1 MERDVGMISFLEFT
15 KDHLKFFESLV
26 YFPDYKERL
35 RQNADSTFGF
45 VYFKE
50 REPLLITLGDQN
62 GEIYYFKT
70 LTEHAES
77 ELIEVALQHIESYY
91 KRQNVSQ
98 LSFQFKCM
106 SNDLLSFRLALS
118 RRGWA
123 PPVQSNQFS
132 IMAWEN
138 FFGGVWGNGDKQW
151 TPKKVVKWADATAQQ
166 HHVLRHLEQTGT
178 DGAVHCHFHND
189 TSLVI
194 LENEQPIG
202 WILTEQ
208 SATNMLYVRDVFI
221 DNECRLKKE
230 GFELLSQLREELLK
244 FSGMDYV
251 MFETKP
257 KNQVM
262 KTLTRKRMSKK
273 RSLEKLYF
281 KSTKTL

>member
-1 MERDVGMISFLEFT
+1 MISFLEFT
-15 KDHLKFFESLV
+15 KDHLNFFESLV

-45 VYFKE
+45 VYFEE

-77 ELIEVALQHIESYY
+77 DLIVVALQHIESYY
-91 KRQNVSQ
+91 KSQNISQ

-106 SNDLLSFRLALS
+106 SGDLLSFRLALS
-118 RRGWA
+118 RRGWT

-138 FFGGVWGNGDKQW
+138 FFGGTWGKGDKQW
-151 TPKKVVKWADATAQQ
+151 TPKTVVKWADATAQQ
-166 HHVLRHLEQTGT
+166 RHVLHRLEQTGT
-178 DGAVHCHFHND
+178 GGVAHYHFHND

-194 LENEQPIG
+194 IENEQPIG

-208 SATNMLYVRDVFI
+208 SASNMLYVRDIFI

-230 GFELLSQLREELLK
+230 GFELLSQLRKELLK

-262 KTLTRKRMSKK
+262 KTLTKKRMAKK